1 MTLKEIL
8 EPYKTKFIAE
18 KLGVTVDMVRKYT
31 YGISEP
37 NIEKIMILSKITEY
51 SIEEVVKAIAESKA
65 E

>member
-37 NIEKIMILSKITEY
+37 NIEKIMIISKITEH